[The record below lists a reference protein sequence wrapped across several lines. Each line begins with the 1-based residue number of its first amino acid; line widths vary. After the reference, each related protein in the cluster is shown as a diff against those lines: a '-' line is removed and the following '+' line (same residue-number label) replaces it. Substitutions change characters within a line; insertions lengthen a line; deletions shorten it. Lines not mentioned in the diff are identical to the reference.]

1 METSFLQYF
10 TLLLEKW
17 KIVQYTVILPFFLP
31 ILSFAI
37 SLYFE
42 AQEEKEVFYRR
53 YFKHL
58 CIVIAFG
65 LVCITVLSSIPAKI
79 TWFWFVTV
87 IVICTLYL
95 LYLYAFIMSL
105 KNRSTLYA
113 KKIFDKHAI
122 YLRDGT
128 TTRHMDFTY
137 RKPRGLLFVYDKYRY
152 IKMCCNYHIANSDIQ
167 SAYSTLQDIK
177 KLEKQLYKNE
187 IDSMSLYMAH
197 ILINH
202 GALRQAKECLNSVST
217 TNSNSLVVL
226 SEWQEQTGD
235 IKMAFD
241 TLERAITLPPFT
253 DKLNID
259 KPPNKF
265 SQKEKDLACHKAVV
279 YNNLGR
285 LYLIQHKPQKALYFY
300 KKALRI
306 AIAADEDMKL
316 LHCCYSNVIDQL
328 IIQNAPDE
336 EISRYYSEYKKCITK
351 ESITNKIAFYNF
363 KLGADRQRNIID
375 NEHQRF
381 FQMYTEL
388 LKVAIGEDKYTLEI
402 CAFTTLFYYGKK
414 ARHELML
421 VINDIKTDF
430 DKYQNLEL
438 LIKLNIYKD
447 LLYTLETGQKEMH
460 EIYKNITD
468 KIKHY
473 YKTTAIKEITEK
485 LNKLDEYQV
494 HYRCNLIFND
504 IYIRSRNEN
513 YNNFPKLVER
523 FDDILEEY
531 EKERLYFSKL
541 DILLFVAE
549 ECMINQLCNA
559 QGRTKYS
566 DIMTKYVNLAIN
578 EIKKTKNFL
587 GMDIFHLRT
596 AYCLYYLERI
606 IESQEHFDFFQSN
619 SFSINHL
626 PCLYKEK
633 YYELQNNLPKLLS
646 FLLMKS
652 ENRIILEK

>member
-1 METSFLQYF
+1 
-10 TLLLEKW
+10 
-17 KIVQYTVILPFFLP
+17 
-31 ILSFAI
+31 
-37 SLYFE
+37 
-42 AQEEKEVFYRR
+42 
-53 YFKHL
+53 
-58 CIVIAFG
+58 
-65 LVCITVLSSIPAKI
+65 
-79 TWFWFVTV
+79 
-87 IVICTLYL
+87 
-95 LYLYAFIMSL
+95 MSL

-137 RKPRGLLFVYDKYRY
+137 KKPRGLLFVYDKYRY
-152 IKMCCNYHIANSDIQ
+152 IKMCCNYHVANSDIQ

-177 KLEKQLYKNE
+177 ELEKQLYKNE

-265 SQKEKDLACHKAVV
+265 SQKEKELACHKAVV

-285 LYLIQHKPQKALYFY
+285 LYLIQHKPQKALDFY
-300 KKALRI
+300 KKALKI

-336 EISRYYSEYKKCITK
+336 EISRYYNEYKKIITK

-388 LKVAIGEDKYTLEI
+388 LKVAIGDEKYVLEI

-414 ARHELML
+414 ARHELLL

-438 LIKLNIYKD
+438 FNKLNIYKN
-447 LLYTLETGQKEMH
+447 LLYTLETGQE
-460 EIYKNITD
+460 EINKICKDIAD

-473 YKTTAIKEITEK
+473 YRTIAINEIKDK
-485 LNKLDEYQV
+485 LIRLDEYQV
-494 HYRCNLIFND
+494 YYRCELIFNE
-504 IYIRSRNEN
+504 IYIKSRNEN
-513 YNNFPKLVER
+513 YNNFPKLVEL

-531 EKERLYFSKL
+531 KKEGLYFSKL

-549 ECMINQLCNA
+549 ECMAYQLCDA
-559 QGRTKYS
+559 KGRTRHP
-566 DIMTKYVNLAIN
+566 DIMKKYVDLAIN
-578 EIKKTKNFL
+578 EMKKTKNFP
-587 GMDIFHLRT
+587 GMEILHLRA
-596 AYCLYYLERI
+596 AYCLYYLGRR
-606 IESQEHFDFFQSN
+606 IESQEHFNFIQSG
-619 SFSINHL
+619 SYSINHL

-652 ENRIILEK
+652 QNNLIQLGSDLHK